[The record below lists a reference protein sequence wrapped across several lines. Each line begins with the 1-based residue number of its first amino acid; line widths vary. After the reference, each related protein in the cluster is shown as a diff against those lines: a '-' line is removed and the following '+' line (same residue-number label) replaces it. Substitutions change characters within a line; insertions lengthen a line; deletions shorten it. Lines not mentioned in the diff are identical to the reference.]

1 MGVST
6 LVEASSGAF
15 NASFP
20 AMRPLLFLAGILI
33 LIVPE
38 ILRVYYIMPFPGSQE
53 DVATDLRQV
62 DLAYWLHSNIWWLR
76 LIGLALI
83 IGPCLHYIRHGN
95 GWKRLAVLVP
105 IALAA
110 IVFYLFN
117 FKFMADK
124 MFLPVEHKSMAPVM
138 VNDVNAH
145 DLVIAVER
153 NGDTRAYPIELLG
166 YHHQVLDTI
175 GGEAVMITYCTVCRT
190 GRAFSPLVNGQ
201 PETFRLVGMDH
212 YNAMFEDSRTKSWWR
227 QVSGE
232 CIEGPLKGAVL
243 PEVPSVQL
251 TRGEFAQLHPQ
262 GLVMRPDPAFIKEY
276 EDLKAYDEGTMV
288 SSLEGRDTAR
298 WQPKSW
304 VVGVVYNGVARAYDW
319 NELMDAPRYTMADPM
334 ASPEH
339 LIVDTLGGDTI
350 CVCVNDAGGF
360 KTTRC
365 SVKHRDLLNI
375 GDAAAQNQYVR
386 KETIPGYQEFWH
398 SWRTFHPNTTRYEK
412 KP

>member
-1 MGVST
+1 
-6 LVEASSGAF
+6 
-15 NASFP
+15 
-20 AMRPLLFLAGILI
+20 MRPLLFLAGILL

-38 ILRVYYIMPFPGSQE
+38 VLRVYYIMPFPGSQE

-62 DLAYWLHSNIWWLR
+62 DIAYWLHTNIWWVR
-76 LIGLALI
+76 LVGLALI
-83 IGPCLHYIRHGN
+83 IRPCLHYIRHGN
-95 GWKRLAVLVP
+95 WWKRLAVVLPV
-105 IALAA
+105 ALAA
-110 IVFYLFN
+110 TVFYLFN

-124 MFLPVEHKSMAPVM
+124 MFLAVEHKSLVKAV
-138 VNDVNAH
+138 VNDANAN

-153 NGDTRAYPIELLG
+153 NGDARAYPIELVG

-175 GGEAVMITYCTVCRT
+175 GGEAVMVTYCTVCRT
-190 GRAFSPLVNGQ
+190 GRAFSPVVNGE
-201 PETFRLVGMDH
+201 PDAFRLVGMDH

-288 SSLEGRDTAR
+288 SSLEGRDTAS

-304 VVGVVYNGVARAYDW
+304 VVGVVHNGVARAYDW
-319 NELMDAPRYTMADPM
+319 NALVRSERMTD
-334 ASPEH
+334 S
-339 LIVDTLGGDTI
+339 LGGDW
-350 CVCVNDAGGF
+350 VNL
-360 KTTRC
+360 RI
-365 SVKHRDLLNI
+365 SEDLRTFIVDQVDTAVVEYTDGNMMVLVHSK
-375 GDAAAQNQYVR
+375 Q
-386 KETIPGYQEFWH
+386 IPAYQEFWH
-398 SWRTFHPNTTRYEK
+398 SWRTFHPNTTRYELK
-412 KP
+412 R